1 MSRKPTIPPPRP
13 DFIRT
18 PTQGFGW
25 LDDRLL
31 KEGWLQQLG
40 PEPTA
45 VLVLLA
51 LAADRHGASF
61 YGRER
66 MASRLGIDRDTIDRS
81 LERLLE
87 LGLVE
92 HRPWRA
98 GHPDGIWQLM
108 PVPKVEQY
116 ERPSREHARSAAVSI
131 GEAIK
136 QLNITP
142 NAPSA

>member
-1 MSRKPTIPPPRP
+1 VPRKPSIPPPRP

-18 PTQGFGW
+18 PPQGFGW

-31 KEGWLQQLG
+31 KEGWLQRLG

-66 MASRLGIDRDTIDRS
+66 MAARLGIDRDTIDRA

-87 LGLVE
+87 LGLIE

-98 GHPDGIWQLM
+98 GHPDGIWQIM
-108 PVPKVEQY
+108 PVPQADMPQRSKDQ
-116 ERPSREHARSAAVSI
+116 STSAAISI
-131 GEAIK
+131 GETLK
-136 QLNITP
+136 QLAMP
-142 NAPSA
+142 PQGPRA